1 MSEDSINK
9 IIAPGVEV
17 STVYYDDL
25 NSHKSSEDIIYDNRF
40 VQQLNTL
47 SIGAQGVQVIIPN
60 EKIVGECILAL
71 QFQGFGDTVTNKLGL
86 VPLPA
91 YAVIDAIEWAIA
103 GSTVYRESGL
113 QHMINVLADCE
124 TLEKRD
130 EVVRLAGGNGSSAFT
145 ASTTY
150 YAHLNVPWSKINNV
164 SLNKFGIDSKLVNQP
179 LRILLYFKQPTA
191 VYYNN
196 GGTVT
201 IPTSFGN
208 AYVQIRQGDFKDE
221 RHHLNLRPMVA
232 QADGRI
238 VQEQKYYF
246 YPFQFHQSY
255 NSQIFQGSIAPSV
268 PAQIPLTAFR
278 RGNLEIIRLSLFNLN
293 PSGVATSSALA
304 NPATVSTNY
313 IASSDP
319 YSLQLFFNG
328 IQIYRS
334 DADSWKML
342 SIENEVSVSY
352 IRSQVP
358 GTSYYYIDIP
368 FSRLLPKF
376 QKEMWEQGY
385 DFSNQTLQLQMNTPT
400 TDNYQVIA
408 TYIYHA
414 HIMFDGVSAEV
425 QF

>member
-1 MSEDSINK
+1 MEDSVNK
-9 IIAPGVEV
+9 IIAPGIEV

-40 VQQLNTL
+40 VQQLNSLT
-47 SIGAQGVQVIIPN
+47 IGAQGVQIIIPN
-60 EKIVGECILAL
+60 EKIVDECILAL
-71 QFQGFGDTVTNKLGL
+71 QFTGFGDTVTNKLGL
-86 VPLPA
+86 VPVPA

-130 EVVRLAGGNGSSAFT
+130 ELIRLAGGNGSGAFT

-150 YAHLNVPWSKINNV
+150 YAHLNLPWSKINNV
-164 SLNKFGIDSKLVNQP
+164 GLNKFGIDSRLVSQP

-208 AYVQIRQGDFKDE
+208 AFVQARQGEFKDT
-221 RHHLNLRPMVA
+221 RHHLNLRPMVV
-232 QADGRI
+232 QADGRV

-246 YPFQFHQSY
+246 YPFQFNQSY
-255 NSQIFQGSIAPSV
+255 NSQIFQGSIAPST

-278 RGNLEIIRLSLFNLN
+278 KGNLEQIRISLYNLN
-293 PSGVATSSALA
+293 PSGVSSNSVLA
-304 NPATVSTNY
+304 NPATSSTNY
-313 IASSDP
+313 VASSDP

-334 DADSWKML
+334 DADSFKML
-342 SIENEVSVSY
+342 SLENDITVPWA
-352 IRSQVP
+352 RTQVP
-358 GTSYYYIDIP
+358 GTSYYWVDIP
-368 FSRLLPKF
+368 FSRLLSKEAR
-376 QKEMWEQGY
+376 EMWEQGY
-385 DFSNQTLQLQMNTPT
+385 DFSNQTLQLQLNTPT
-400 TDNYQVIA
+400 TDNYQVVA